1 MFISL
6 KEQGTHEHK
15 NSMVLACV
23 FVPLRPFGQ
32 KGRGKK
38 KKRANNSG
46 FILVVSRMR
55 NHHLFIKWIIGEIYL
70 DGFLKG
76 IKIH

>member
-38 KKRANNSG
+38 KKKEQIIVALS
-46 FILVVSRMR
+46 L
-55 NHHLFIKWIIGEIYL
+55 LFPG
-70 DGFLKG
+70 
-76 IKIH
+76 

>member
-38 KKRANNSG
+38 KKKS
-46 FILVVSRMR
+46 
-55 NHHLFIKWIIGEIYL
+55 K
-70 DGFLKG
+70 
-76 IKIH
+76 